1 MGQFEFLIKCPKDVD
16 EDNEIFMFDVIGLY
30 TSIPQEFGLE
40 AIDYLM
46 IKYQENLNPIF
57 QKEFVLESANFI
69 LKNNTLT
76 SDSEFYLPIK
86 ATAIL

>member
-1 MGQFEFLIKCPKDVD
+1 
-16 EDNEIFMFDVIGLY
+16 MFDVIGLY
-30 TSIPQEFGLE
+30 TSIPREFGLE
-40 AIDYLM
+40 AIDYFV

-69 LKNNTLT
+69 LKNNMLT
-76 SDSEFYLPIK
+76 SDSEFYLPTK